1 MKEWTE
7 QLERMIFKWQTAAG
21 EHSRASWGASVRIAM
36 RKQGAWLVYGKCM
49 VQGGRRWSEENW
61 VGPDLCGRRPT
72 DTAVQVVKHEWFGDM
87 DEWMSGRTEE
97 RRQDQDVGE
106 TKGRTISAATDSWT
120 VDFMTRPGESREAI
134 HEWLKRKAV
143 PWRRRRRLLQA
154 LTGTFPCGQGLNKIG
169 KGTGRGCELCARN

>member
-1 MKEWTE
+1 
-7 QLERMIFKWQTAAG
+7 
-21 EHSRASWGASVRIAM
+21 
-36 RKQGAWLVYGKCM
+36 
-49 VQGGRRWSEENW
+49 
-61 VGPDLCGRRPT
+61 
-72 DTAVQVVKHEWFGDM
+72 
-87 DEWMSGRTEE
+87 MSARTEE

-169 KGTGRGCELCARN
+169 KGTGRGCELCARSRAPGSGLGKRESESMGHIQSAYCAGQAEVVTAAHKHCIIYAIGSSRLKSDAW